1 MLVPAARRVALGSV
15 AVVLT
20 VAVTSCSPSAT
31 PPGPDSPQTA
41 QPGPIDVTSRHPCD
55 LLSAPALRTLELRD
69 PRENDA
75 VIRGTRAPSC
85 GYFGTGTPRIDINLQ
100 FLPLAATDLR
110 STDSSSGRTRGYDV
124 IENDRSTA
132 RLAVCEAVADT
143 DDSTSVRAQASVPTD
158 ELREAGSP
166 VRAPCERAN
175 EVLDEAL
182 AMLAPR

>member
-1 MLVPAARRVALGSV
+1 M
-15 AVVLT
+15 
-20 VAVTSCSPSAT
+20 
-31 PPGPDSPQTA
+31 
-41 QPGPIDVTSRHPCD
+41 
-55 LLSAPALRTLELRD
+55 
-69 PRENDA
+69 
-75 VIRGTRAPSC
+75 
-85 GYFGTGTPRIDINLQ
+85 
-100 FLPLAATDLR
+100 
-110 STDSSSGRTRGYDV
+110 

-158 ELREAGSP
+158 ELREAGGP